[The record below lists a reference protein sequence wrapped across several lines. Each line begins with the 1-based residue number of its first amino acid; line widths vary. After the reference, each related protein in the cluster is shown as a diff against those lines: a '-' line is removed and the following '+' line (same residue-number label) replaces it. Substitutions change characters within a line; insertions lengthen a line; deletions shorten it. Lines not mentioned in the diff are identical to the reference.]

1 MKEQP
6 AFTLNERLARDCH
19 TLADLE
25 LSRLLLMNN
34 ALLPWF
40 ILVPRVEAVE
50 LHELTPPQQSQLL
63 EEINLLS
70 RFLQRHFS
78 PDKLNVAAIG
88 NVVRQLHIHLVA
100 RRRDDLCWPGVVWGE
115 QRRTAYDQPSLDRI
129 ARRLR
134 RFLPSRSRYYEAV
147 AKPCDETP

>member
-1 MKEQP
+1 MNEP
-6 AFTLNERLARDCH
+6 VAFALDERLARDCH
-19 TLADLE
+19 ILVDLD

-40 ILVPRVEAVE
+40 ILVPRVGAVE
-50 LHELTPPQQSQLL
+50 LHELTPTQQSQLL
-63 EEINLLS
+63 KEINLLS

-88 NVVRQLHIHLVA
+88 NIVRQLHIHLVA

-115 QRRTAYDQPSLDRI
+115 RRRAAYDQPSLDRI
-129 ARRLR
+129 AQQLR
-134 RFLPSRSRYYEAV
+134 RFLPPQSRHYATC
-147 AKPCDETP
+147 AKP